1 MTGIK
6 LDQWRFVLCVLLAT
20 SAHGQWLNYRE
31 PGTPRTPDGKPNLTA
46 AAPRAADGKPD
57 LSGVWMH
64 EVTGAAEMK
73 RLYGKMAEEAEK
85 TNVPGMELDTIHK
98 YAFNIL
104 VDHRPEEGLVRPE
117 TSERMR
123 LNGSLLDP
131 ERGCKPGAPAFV
143 PSFPLVGLLSE
154 AIKIVEAPRITMVLY
169 EAGNLYRQIH
179 TDGRQ
184 LPKEFDLPAFN
195 GYSAGRWD
203 GDTLVVESAGFNDKT
218 FLDAVAH
225 PHSDSLQVTER
236 FRRRDF
242 GHLDYEITFDDPKS
256 YTKPF
261 TVKIPHYLLPD
272 SDIFET
278 YSENEKDLAHIC
290 KR

>member
-1 MTGIK
+1 MIRNRSPHR
-6 LDQWRFVLCVLLAT
+6 LLIVFALLAT
-20 SAHGQWLNYRE
+20 AAHAQWLNYRE
-31 PGTPRTPDGKPNLTA
+31 PGTPRTRDGQANLTA
-46 AAPRAADGKPD
+46 AAPKAADGKPD

-64 EVTGAAEMK
+64 EITGAAEMK

-85 TNVPGMELDTIHK
+85 TNVPGMELSTIHK

-117 TSERMR
+117 VVEQMR
-123 LNGSLLDP
+123 RNGSLLDP
-131 ERGCKPGAPAFV
+131 ERGCKPGAAFV
-143 PSFPLVGLLSE
+143 PAFPLMGMLSE
-154 AIKIVEAPRITMVLY
+154 AIKIVQAPRITMVLY
-169 EAGNLYRQIH
+169 EAGNLYRQVH

-195 GYSAGRWD
+195 GYSAGRWE
-203 GDTLVVESAGFNDKT
+203 GDTLVVETAGFNDKT
-218 FLDAVAH
+218 PLDAMGH
-225 PHSDSLQVTER
+225 SHSDALHVTER
-236 FRRRDF
+236 LRRRDF

-261 TVKIPHYLLPD
+261 TVKIPHDLLPD

-290 KR
+290 RH